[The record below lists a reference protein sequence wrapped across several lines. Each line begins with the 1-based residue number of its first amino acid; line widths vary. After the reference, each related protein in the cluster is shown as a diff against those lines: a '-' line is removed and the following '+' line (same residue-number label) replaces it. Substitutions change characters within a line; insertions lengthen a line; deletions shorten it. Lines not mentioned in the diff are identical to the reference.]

1 MHQNIKQESD
11 YGFTLVSATPLP
23 EAAAMALEYLHEMS
37 GARLLFLKSA
47 SRNKSFTIGFRTPP
61 TDSTGLPHIL
71 EHSVL
76 AGSRKYRTREPFMD
90 MLRTSMQTFLNAM
103 TFEDMTLYPLSSQ
116 DNRDFLN
123 LISVYLD
130 AVFHPR
136 IYETKEIF
144 LQEGWHL
151 ALADYDAPLTYNGV
165 VYNEMRGAY
174 SDPTEQ
180 IKLDL
185 VRALHP
191 GSTYSHESGGYPY
204 DIPQLRYED
213 FLAFHRRHYNP
224 SNALIVLH
232 GAIAATEV
240 FPLLDAVLS
249 EITPSSETIEI
260 APGERPVSGSGFRE
274 FEFNGEDGEVVAKNS
289 WLSQT
294 WSLGHAQTVEERF
307 LAKLIFGV
315 LVDSE
320 SSPLKLALRRAGL
333 GEDVMSYGRNTYFTD
348 FGVLV
353 KNADPARATEFCEL
367 LDQELR
373 RGAAEGFDRD
383 LLLAQLNSSELDL
396 RRSGGINR
404 GIVYSI
410 RAMSQFRY
418 REPLLADLAFDEPL
432 RKLREGIG
440 QGLFEDYVKQK
451 LADNTDTIRGIHRP
465 VTGLYRERDRAVA
478 RELAE
483 LKAGLSSAEIEAL
496 IAGTEA
502 LAAWQARPDTP
513 EEKDTLPYLSLSE
526 IDRGVT
532 RIEQQRIEEQEVCYL
547 LHPQATGGIGT
558 FALGFDLSRVRQ
570 EDLVYVGYLC
580 HLLGDLSTADRDYI
594 ELSNRIDQICSGF
607 AFSAGVST
615 DFHDPSLHQPR
626 LIVRSHALHANT
638 RQMFALLREI
648 LLETDFT
655 DRGRLKELLL
665 SLKSDFEDSFD
676 SIAHRIAIRQA
687 SSRLFSAHAYSE
699 QINGLS
705 FYWHLSDLLQ
715 NFDREIER
723 LSSGL
728 ARVSRRI
735 FRRQQL
741 KVSLTAEEDYLPE
754 LMTQVRALISDLPA
768 ERLPAQD
775 FSFSPLR
782 ISEGLALSA
791 NVNYV
796 TLVSDYRVYGVN
808 YSGMLPVLDNLLSS
822 DYLYQMIRARGG
834 AYGQGIS
841 FRPDGQLALLSYRDP
856 RLAETL
862 TVYQEIGNW
871 LRSLRLTPVELE
883 RLIIGSLNQFDPA
896 ISPYEV
902 DILMLERE
910 YSGLNQQTLEKLKA
924 EAVATELSELQAAAV
939 WLEQAIRHGNV
950 CVVGDEERL
959 NSANVDFD
967 QITKMKRL

>member
-1 MHQNIKQESD
+1 MQQKMKPESD
-11 YGFTLVSATPLP
+11 YGFTLVSETPLP
-23 EAAAMALEYLHEMS
+23 EAAAIALEYLHEMS
-37 GARLLFLKSA
+37 GARLLYLKSA

-76 AGSRKYRTREPFMD
+76 AGSKKYRTREPFMD

-116 DNRDFLN
+116 DDQDFLN

-151 ALADYDAPLTYNGV
+151 ALADRDAPLAYNGV

-174 SDPTEQ
+174 SDPSAQ
-180 IKLDL
+180 IKFDL

-232 GAIAATEV
+232 GAIAADEV
-240 FPLLDAVLS
+240 FSLLDAVLA
-249 EITPSSETIEI
+249 ELKPSSEKIEI
-260 APGERPVSGSGFRE
+260 VPGGRPAGETGFRE
-274 FEFNGEDGEVVAKNS
+274 LEFNGEDGEIASGNS

-353 KNADPARATEFCEL
+353 KNADPARASEFCEL

-373 RGAAEGFDRD
+373 RGVAEGFDRD

-396 RRSGGINR
+396 RRSGGIHR
-404 GIVYSI
+404 GIIYSI

-418 REPLLADLAFDEPL
+418 REPLLVDLAFDAPL
-432 RKLREGIG
+432 QKLRAGIS
-440 QGLFEDYVKQK
+440 QGLFEDYVSQK
-451 LADNTDTIRGIHRP
+451 LVENPDIICGIHRP
-465 VTGLYRERDRAVA
+465 VVGLYRERDRAVE

-483 LKAGLSSAEIEAL
+483 LKADLTAAEIETLLAE
-496 IAGTEA
+496 TEA
-502 LAAWQARPDTP
+502 LAAWQARSDTP
-513 EEKDTLPYLSLSE
+513 EEKDTLPYLSLAD

-532 RIEQQRIEEQEVCYL
+532 RIEQQRVEEQGVCYL
-547 LHPQATGGIGT
+547 LHPQPTGGIGT
-558 FALGFDLSRVRQ
+558 FTLGFDLSRVRQ

-580 HLLGDLSTADRDYI
+580 HLLGDLSTAGKDYI
-594 ELSNRIDQICSGF
+594 ELSNRIDRICSGF

-615 DFHDPSLHQPR
+615 DFHDPSVHRPR
-626 LIVRSHALHANT
+626 LIVRSHALNAST
-638 RQMFALLREI
+638 QQMFDLLREI
-648 LLETDFT
+648 MLETNFT
-655 DRGRLKELLL
+655 DRDRLKELLL
-665 SLKSDFEDSFD
+665 SLKSDLEDNFD
-676 SIAHRIAIRQA
+676 SMAHRIAIRQA
-687 SSRLFSAHAYSE
+687 SARLFPAHAYAE

-728 ARVSRRI
+728 ARVSNRI
-735 FRRQQL
+735 FRRQEL
-741 KVSLTAEEDYLPE
+741 KVSLTAEADYLPQ
-754 LMTQVRALISDLPA
+754 LLTQVRSLISDLPA
-768 ERLPAQD
+768 EQLPVLD
-775 FSFSPLR
+775 FSFSPLQ
-782 ISEGLALSA
+782 ISEGLALSS

-796 TLVSDYRVYGVN
+796 TLVSDYRAYGIN

-822 DYLYQMIRARGG
+822 DYLYTMIRARGG

-862 TVYQEIGNW
+862 TVYQELGNW
-871 LRSLRLTPVELE
+871 LRSLQLTPVELE

-910 YSGLNQQTLEKLKA
+910 YSGLNRQTLEKLKA
-924 EAVATELSELQAAAV
+924 EAIATELSELQAAAA
-939 WLEQAIRHGNV
+939 WLEQAIKDGNI
-950 CVVGDEERL
+950 CVVGAEERL
-959 NSANVDFD
+959 GSANVNFD

>member
-1 MHQNIKQESD
+1 MQQKMKQESD
-11 YGFTLVSATPLP
+11 YGFTLVSETSLP

-37 GARLLFLKSA
+37 GARLLYLKSA

-76 AGSRKYRTREPFMD
+76 AGSEKYRTREPFMD

-116 DNRDFLN
+116 DDQDFLN

-151 ALADYDAPLTYNGV
+151 ALADRDAPLAYNGV

-174 SDPTEQ
+174 SDPSEQ
-180 IKLDL
+180 IKFDL

-232 GAIAATEV
+232 GAIAADEV
-240 FPLLDAVLS
+240 FPLLDAVLA
-249 EITPSSETIEI
+249 EITPSSEKIEI
-260 APGERPVSGSGFRE
+260 VPGGRPVSEPGFRD
-274 FEFNGEDGEVVAKNS
+274 FEFNGEDGEIASGNS

-353 KNADPARATEFCEL
+353 KNADPARASEFCEL

-373 RGAAEGFDRD
+373 RGVAEGFDRD
-383 LLLAQLNSSELDL
+383 LLLAQLNSNELDL
-396 RRSGGINR
+396 RRSGGIHR
-404 GIVYSI
+404 GIIYSI
-410 RAMSQFRY
+410 RAISQFRY

-432 RKLREGIG
+432 QKLRTGIS
-440 QGLFEDYVKQK
+440 QGLFEDYVRQK
-451 LADNTDTIRGIHRP
+451 LVENPDTIRGIHRP
-465 VTGLYRERDRAVA
+465 VVGLYRELDRAVE

-483 LKAGLSSAEIEAL
+483 LKADLTAAEIEAL
-496 IAGTEA
+496 LAETEA

-513 EEKDTLPYLSLSE
+513 EEKDTLPYLSLAD

-532 RIEQQRIEEQEVCYL
+532 RIEQQRVDEQGVCYL
-547 LHPQATGGIGT
+547 LHPQPTGGIGT
-558 FALGFDLSRVRQ
+558 FTLGFDLSRVRQ

-580 HLLGDLSTADRDYI
+580 HLLGDLSTAGKDYI
-594 ELSNRIDQICSGF
+594 ELSNRIDRICSGF

-615 DFHDPSLHQPR
+615 DFHDPSVHKPR
-626 LIVRSHALHANT
+626 LIVRSHALNAST
-638 RQMFALLREI
+638 QQMFDLLREI

-665 SLKSDFEDSFD
+665 SLKSDLEDNFD
-676 SIAHRIAIRQA
+676 SMAHRIAIRQA
-687 SSRLFSAHAYSE
+687 SARIFPAHAYAE

-723 LSSGL
+723 LCSGL
-728 ARVSRRI
+728 ARVSNRI
-735 FRRQQL
+735 FRRQGL
-741 KVSLTAEEDYLPE
+741 KVSLTAEADYLSE
-754 LMTQVRALISDLPA
+754 LLTQVRSLINDLPA
-768 ERLPAQD
+768 EQLPVQD
-775 FSFSPLR
+775 FSFSPLQ
-782 ISEGLALSA
+782 ISEGLALSS

-796 TLVSDYRVYGVN
+796 TLVSDYR
-808 YSGMLPVLDNLLSS
+808 
-822 DYLYQMIRARGG
+822 
-834 AYGQGIS
+834 AYG
-841 FRPDGQLALLSYRDP
+841 
-856 RLAETL
+856 
-862 TVYQEIGNW
+862 
-871 LRSLRLTPVELE
+871 
-883 RLIIGSLNQFDPA
+883 
-896 ISPYEV
+896 
-902 DILMLERE
+902 
-910 YSGLNQQTLEKLKA
+910 
-924 EAVATELSELQAAAV
+924 
-939 WLEQAIRHGNV
+939 
-950 CVVGDEERL
+950 
-959 NSANVDFD
+959 
-967 QITKMKRL
+967 